1 MTNTIFIR
9 ISTEIMEQINTD
21 DLIYWIDKDFV
32 QETAQERIGRNL
44 DEEELTQLTKMVE
57 NGLAIAVTISLNT
70 AIDEVTENN

>member
-1 MTNTIFIR
+1 
-9 ISTEIMEQINTD
+9 MEQINRD
-21 DLIYWIDKDFV
+21 DLLYWIDKDFV
-32 QETAQERIGRNL
+32 QNTAQERIGRNL